1 MSALAALQRDFVARL
16 FAADAPQ
23 DPRARLYRDN
33 ALATLSGALAATYP
47 VVRRLVGDAFFGEAA
62 RRHALAVP
70 SRSGD
75 LNAYGATFAQ
85 FLAAYPPARA
95 LEYLPDVAR
104 LEWALHECA
113 QAADAPPLDT
123 AALARVASG
132 REGELRLALHPAVRF
147 VSSAHPVLAIWEA
160 NQPGRDGTPDREPAA
175 ERVLVHRGAE
185 GARAACIDAATAD
198 LVQALARGTTLDAAC
213 DALGAEAAR
222 LPQLLARL
230 AGMGI
235 LRDGVAPVAA

>member
-75 LNAYGATFAQ
+75 LNAYGGTFAGPGVVWNCG
-85 FLAAYPPARA
+85 FGTSPRPTGTASPP
-95 LEYLPDVAR
+95 
-104 LEWALHECA
+104 
-113 QAADAPPLDT
+113 
-123 AALARVASG
+123 
-132 REGELRLALHPAVRF
+132 
-147 VSSAHPVLAIWEA
+147 
-160 NQPGRDGTPDREPAA
+160 
-175 ERVLVHRGAE
+175 
-185 GARAACIDAATAD
+185 
-198 LVQALARGTTLDAAC
+198 
-213 DALGAEAAR
+213 
-222 LPQLLARL
+222 
-230 AGMGI
+230 
-235 LRDGVAPVAA
+235 